1 MRGARFRN
9 FSVGVFVA
17 ASSWSFPAWA
27 LVADVSP
34 PGPSLVGENVTFRVA
49 VSDAVGAV
57 SYRWNITEWVGTDET
72 GVAVEVE
79 TDEASYTFAEPGHYT
94 VNVLVV
100 DESGSNAGG
109 SFTHLAHHPVTAQP
123 PGVST
128 PIVYDAVRDRVY
140 SVNQDNDSI
149 TSIDAA
155 ALVKLDELPVY
166 RRPEA
171 LAIAPDGK
179 LWVIHRDDYAVA
191 VVDLDTFAI
200 ERGFRLPYA
209 SQPVALAMSP
219 TGDAAYV
226 TLMALGKLLKLDPL
240 TGSVLGEVSV
250 GPWPRGL
257 SVSHDGNDVL
267 VTRFISADG
276 AGEVVRVDGSALSVV
291 GRIELAPDTTSMD
304 AAMMGRGL
312 PNYLFSVGITP
323 DGRSAWVT
331 GKKDNVFRGT
341 LRDGNA
347 LNQDST
353 VRPIA
358 AILDLAMGAEVLDRR
373 IDLDDRSL
381 PLHVTFSPKGDYALV
396 TLAGSNMIEV
406 RDTETGITQIT
417 LMGSG
422 FAPRGTVFGP
432 DHRLFVQ
439 GWLSRSVLAYDM
451 SKLVLEFSTETPE
464 KLADIPTVSME
475 TLAPQI
481 LRGKQIFHSAAD
493 VRMTSQGY
501 ITCASCHFEGFED
514 GRVFDFTGGGEGL
527 RNTTSLLGR
536 RGMGHGRV
544 HWSANFDEIQ
554 DFEKPIRELFGGRG
568 FIADALLDEGTR
580 REPLGDPLAGLS
592 PELDD
597 LTAYVTSLSEVHPSP
612 FRNPDGTLTADAQ
625 VGKALFERLGCGSCH
640 AGSDFTDSSQ
650 SLLHDV
656 GTMKASSGTRLGEPL
671 EGLDTPTLLGIW
683 ETAPYLHDGSA
694 PTLHDVLTV
703 SNPTDLHGTVSELT
717 TAEIDQLVSYLLQL
731 DGDIAPRRLPFETAE
746 PGGDAGADAG
756 MPEGGIPDA
765 GVPDSGLP
773 GPAPTTRPPAGC
785 GCEVARS
792 GSGGLFVIV
801 AWLALALVRR
811 ASNGR

>member
-1 MRGARFRN
+1 MRGVRFN
-9 FSVGVFVA
+9 KFSIGAFVA
-17 ASSWSFPAWA
+17 ASSWVLSAQA
-27 LVADVSP
+27 LIADVTP

-57 SYRWNITEWVGTDET
+57 SYRWNITQWVATDET

-79 TDEASYTFAEPGHYT
+79 TEEASYTFAAPGHYT

-109 SFTHLAHHPVTAQP
+109 SFTHLAHHPVTARP
-123 PGVST
+123 PAVST
-128 PIVYDAVRDRVY
+128 PIVYDAARNRVY

-149 TSIDAA
+149 TSIDAE
-155 ALVKLDELPVY
+155 ALVGLAELPVY
-166 RRPEA
+166 GRPEA

-179 LWVIHRDDYAVA
+179 LWVVHRDDYAVS
-191 VVDLDTFAI
+191 VIDLDTFGI

-240 TGSVLGEVSV
+240 TGDVLGEVSV

-257 SVSHDGNDVL
+257 SVSHDGKDVF
-267 VTRFISADG
+267 VTRFISGDA
-276 AGEVVRVDGSALSVV
+276 AGEVVRVDGPALSVV
-291 GRIELAPDTTSMD
+291 GRIELVPDTTSLD

-341 LRDGNA
+341 LRDGNP

-358 AILDLAMGAEVLDRR
+358 AILDLEAGAEVLGRR
-373 IDLDDRSL
+373 IDMDDRSL
-381 PLHVTFSPKGDYALV
+381 PAHVTFSPLGDYALV

-406 RDTETGITQIT
+406 RDTETGVTQVT

-422 FAPRGTVFGP
+422 NAPRGTVFGP
-432 DHRLFVQ
+432 DQRLFVQ

-451 SKLVLEFSTETPE
+451 SKLVLEFATETPE
-464 KLADIPTVSME
+464 KLAEIPTVSTE
-475 TLAPQI
+475 KLAPEI
-481 LRGKQIFHSAAD
+481 LRGKKTFHSAAD

-536 RGMGHGRV
+536 RGMGQGRV

-597 LTAYVTSLSEVHPSP
+597 LTAYVTSLVEVHPSP

-625 VGKALFERLGCGSCH
+625 AGKELFGRLECGSCH
-640 AGSDFTDSSQ
+640 AGVDFTDSSQ
-650 SLLHDV
+650 ARLHDV

-671 EGLDTPTLLGIW
+671 TGLDTPTLLGIW

-694 PTLHDVLTV
+694 PTLRDVLTV
-703 SNPTDLHGTVSELT
+703 NNPADLHGLVSSLT
-717 TAEIDQLVSYLLQL
+717 SAEIDQLVSYLLQL
-731 DGDIAPRRLPFETAE
+731 DGDIPPRRLPFETDM
-746 PGGDAGADAG
+746 PDGDGGV
-756 MPEGGIPDA
+756 DA
-765 GVPDSGLP
+765 GVPEGGAPDTGSPDGGLP
-773 GPAPTTRPPAGC
+773 EPAQARRPSEGC
-785 GCEVARS
+785 GCDVARS
-792 GSGGLFVIV
+792 GSGGLFAIV
-801 AWLALALVRR
+801 AWLALAFSRR
-811 ASNGR
+811 ASKRR